1 MAVSANRLE
10 LLQIADAVAREKA
23 IDRGIVIAAME
34 DAIAKA
40 ARSRYGS
47 ETDVHA
53 DIDPKTGELRLS
65 RHLLVVETVENPA
78 NQISLE
84 GARRHN
90 PAAQLGDTI
99 ADALP
104 PLEYGRIA
112 AQSAKQVIV
121 QKVREAE
128 RDRQYQEY
136 KDRISDIVNG
146 LVKRVEYGNVVVDLG
161 RGEAIVRRDEML
173 PREVFRN
180 GDRIRAYIYDV
191 RREARGPQIFLSRT
205 HPQFMAK
212 LFAQEV
218 PEIYDGIVEV
228 KAVARDPGSRAKI
241 AVISRDS
248 SVDPVGACVG
258 MRGSRVQAVV
268 NELQGEKIDII
279 PWSPD
284 IATFVVNAL
293 APAEVAKV
301 VLDEDRERIEVVV
314 PDQQLSLAIGRRG
327 QNVRLA
333 SQLTGWDIDILT
345 EQEESERRQ
354 AEFENRTRIFM
365 DALNVDEVVGQLL
378 ASEGFASIE
387 ELAVVDEK
395 ELASIEGF
403 DLDTAQELQ
412 NRAREYLARIEE
424 ELDARRQEFGVE
436 DALKEVPG
444 VTTRM
449 LVTLGE
455 NDIKTVEDLAGCA
468 TDELSGWSER
478 KDGETVRH
486 PGILDGFELSRE
498 ETEAII
504 MQARVKAGWVSEED
518 LAPETAVFSA
528 DDMQA
533 LGHFE
538 ERLNLCA
545 ETQNYRG
552 AIIVARTQIAWLN
565 QRADSRALSGYR
577 ALALLRMS
585 TWAAALG
592 AGEEGRSYLVAA
604 LRDAYNSLDREI
616 VREVLLTLM
625 ELPLIATNPTARRR
639 IAATAKS
646 LSTTSMANSSSE
658 AEPVT
663 HHIFDEYA

>member
-1 MAVSANRLE
+1 
-10 LLQIADAVAREKA
+10 
-23 IDRGIVIAAME
+23 ME

-40 ARSRYGS
+40 ARSRYGA

-53 DIDPKTGELRLS
+53 EINEKTGELRLA
-65 RHLLVVETVENPA
+65 RHMLVVDTVENPS

-84 GARRHN
+84 DARRRN
-90 PAAQLGDTI
+90 PAAQVGDTI

-136 KDRISDIVNG
+136 KDRIGDIVNG
-146 LVKRVEYGNVVVDLG
+146 IVKRVEYGNVIVDLG
-161 RGEAIVRRDEML
+161 RGEAIVRRDELL

-180 GDRIRAYIYDV
+180 GDRVRAYIYDV
-191 RREARGPQIFLSRT
+191 RREPRGPQIFLSRT

-218 PEIYDGIVEV
+218 PEIYDGIVEIR
-228 KAVARDPGSRAKI
+228 AVARDPGSRAKI
-241 AVISRDS
+241 AVVSRDS

-279 PWSPD
+279 PWSENIP
-284 IATFVVNAL
+284 TFIVNAL

-301 VLDEDRERIEVVV
+301 VLDEERERIEVVV

-354 AEFENRTRIFM
+354 AEFEKRTNTFM
-365 DALNVDEVVGQLL
+365 EALDVEETLAQLL

-387 ELAVVDEK
+387 ELTLVEPR
-395 ELASIEGF
+395 EIASIEGF
-403 DLDTAQELQ
+403 DEEIAEELQ
-412 NRAREYLARIEE
+412 NRARDYLARIEAE
-424 ELDARRQEFGVE
+424 QDARRRELGVE

-449 LVTLGE
+449 LVAFGE
-455 NDIKTVEDLAGCA
+455 HDIKTVEDLAGCA
-468 TDELSGWSER
+468 TDDITGYSER
-478 KDGETVRH
+478 KDGETVRE
-486 PGILDGFELSRE
+486 PGILEGFELSRE
-498 ETEAII
+498 DAEALI
-504 MQARVKAGWVSEED
+504 MQARLKAGWITEAD
-518 LAPETAVFSA
+518 LE
-528 DDMQA
+528 
-533 LGHFE
+533 
-538 ERLNLCA
+538 
-545 ETQNYRG
+545 
-552 AIIVARTQIAWLN
+552 
-565 QRADSRALSGYR
+565 
-577 ALALLRMS
+577 
-585 TWAAALG
+585 AAA
-592 AGEEGRSYLVAA
+592 APAEVEGEEEPSGA
-604 LRDAYNSLDREI
+604 
-616 VREVLLTLM
+616 
-625 ELPLIATNPTARRR
+625 
-639 IAATAKS
+639 
-646 LSTTSMANSSSE
+646 E
-658 AEPVT
+658 AP
-663 HHIFDEYA
+663 AQA